1 MKNLSENSCSPQ
13 KTRNRYYKAY
23 QPTRFQDEEPQIQA
37 LEEKKDGIDS
47 KMHSKIKEIE
57 KEYKESEP
65 KNIDY
70 KRFRYEDFCNYY
82 KMKED
87 PKDISSLKEVL
98 RNIKTIKYSENMKVH
113 IKKVKKISTMLL
125 I

>member
-1 MKNLSENSCSPQ
+1 M
-13 KTRNRYYKAY
+13 R
-23 QPTRFQDEEPQIQA
+23 
-37 LEEKKDGIDS
+37 
-47 KMHSKIKEIE
+47 SKIKEIE

-98 RNIKTIKYSENMKVH
+98 RNIKTIKYS
-113 IKKVKKISTMLL
+113 
-125 I
+125 